1 MTVTSSLSGY
11 TSYLPPRVV
20 DVPRE
25 AIRSFHHS
33 KKVGNYLLGKTIG
46 EGSFAKVKEALHVPT
61 GELVAIKVIDKKRA
75 KQDSYVRKNLRREG
89 KILQLARHPNI
100 VQLFEIMETE
110 NSYYL
115 VTELCK
121 GGDLMD
127 YICQRKKLEER
138 EAKKFIRQIV
148 SAIEYLHRLGI
159 LHRDLKVENLLLDE
173 SRDIKI
179 IDFGLSNTIKV
190 SSSKDSVR
198 AQEYLNTQCG
208 SPAYAAPELLG
219 RKKYGPQVDVWSIG
233 VNMYAMLTG
242 NLPFTVDP
250 FNIKTLYNKM
260 LSGQTN
266 PLPENVSKE
275 CRELLKRFLTP
286 EPDKRITLEDTMRHS
301 WVAESKGVPMERA
314 PCPNKLRNDELDD
327 NIMKHMTESQGFRLS
342 EVIRFVIGNIP
353 SPALAMYHILHRKLA
368 RYMADMRVKGK
379 VSAMDSPMFGHK
391 KVSLVF
397 QKIKARRNSANG
409 EDYQATNKFGAVNYM
424 AKKRHTKADKT
435 DDVKITDIE
444 NDDNTNDQTKTL
456 DREVSDVTKADQ
468 LKQSLCKSPLPIR
481 RETTYLP
488 IVPGKVIVRG
498 AGASRDLSPSPEFH
512 IEDIGS
518 DNGGTTEGIDS
529 HSTVNKRSNYRPHMM
544 PPRRHLGRVKQ
555 YLWEDPLPS
564 ADRGN
569 AETADVL
576 VRRLIKR
583 CNTDLTVNMKGNKPR
598 FQRAQNHPDNVTHQM
613 CNGQNNVYIRRTEV
627 KIVNNKKLIHLD
639 YSPCGGNKDTKQVL
653 TTAHGANHRGLDVPK
668 PRTSARAVNYQHPH
682 NHHRSGQALPLYN
695 RSKSPHAASIE
706 RITALSS
713 SPKPA
718 SSKGTL
724 NSELSSLLN
733 RENTAPSLALPNIM
747 SPTECK

>member
-1 MTVTSSLSGY
+1 MTVTSSLPGY

-173 SRDIKI
+173 NRDIKI

-208 SPAYAAPELLG
+208 SPAYAVPELLG

-266 PLPENVSKE
+266 PLPEHVTKE

-286 EPDKRITLEDTMRHS
+286 EPEKRITLDDTMKHS
-301 WVAESKGVPMERA
+301 WVAEGKGIAMERA

-353 SPALAMYHILHRKLA
+353 SPALAMYHILHRKLV

-397 QKIKARRNSANG
+397 QKIKARRNSAG
-409 EDYQATNKFGAVNYM
+409 SEDSQTTNTQRFGAVNYM
-424 AKKRHTKADKT
+424 AKKKHTRVEKV
-435 DDVKITDIE
+435 DDVKITDME
-444 NDDNTNDQTKTL
+444 NDENDQTKTFE
-456 DREVSDVTKADQ
+456 REAIDVTRTEQTK
-468 LKQSLCKSPLPIR
+468 LSFCKSPLPIR

-498 AGASRDLSPSPEFH
+498 AGVSHDLPPSPDLH
-512 IEDIGS
+512 SEDIGS
-518 DNGGTTEGIDS
+518 DNCGTADGIDS

-544 PPRRHLGRVKQ
+544 PPRRHLSRVKQ

-564 ADRGN
+564 AEKGN

-598 FQRAQNHPDNVTHQM
+598 FQRAQHHPDNVTHQM

-639 YSPCGGNKDTKQVL
+639 YSPCGGNKDVKHVV
-653 TTAHGANHRGLDVPK
+653 TTAHGG
-668 PRTSARAVNYQHPH
+668 AV
-682 NHHRSGQALPLYN
+682 
-695 RSKSPHAASIE
+695 
-706 RITALSS
+706 
-713 SPKPA
+713 
-718 SSKGTL
+718 
-724 NSELSSLLN
+724 
-733 RENTAPSLALPNIM
+733 
-747 SPTECK
+747 